1 MKIKLYNPT
10 EPQKDFYRLVHDDK
24 PFISC
29 VVAGRQTGKTFFMQ
43 NDAVMRALNN
53 PRHRMFW
60 VSPIQDQAN
69 KVMKDVEAMFSGHQD
84 LWTQMVKRFDRK
96 SNEMYFYNGSFIKFR
111 SADSGDNLRGATL
124 DYIYLDEAA
133 YMKLDFINE
142 VLLPMVTRTNGR
154 VCAASTFN
162 GPNWFYDWYRE
173 GQMESSWDQI
183 KSIKRTY
190 LDLKDPS
197 VDKTVLGI
205 KKSMTRGQF
214 DQEFLCKPV
223 SANALFSNIEEAVS
237 ADIADTTSERIY
249 IGMDIGVA
257 QDYTVLTAM
266 NELHDVISIDRF
278 NFKEENMDSE
288 EFKQRIKDF
297 YLHHDKD
304 GLLAAA
310 YFEINNNDLLFDDLT
325 DDDRLYKMVPFHT
338 TSKTKPI
345 IVKNLIK
352 LFEERQIRIP
362 RNEDLIKELYDFKSK
377 RNPITGNL
385 QFSNTEGKHDD
396 MVMSLAICAHCVTE
410 EQEGGVTMFL

>member
-1 MKIKLYNPT
+1 MKIKLYKPT
-10 EPQKDFYRLVHDDK
+10 QPQKDFHKLVHEDK

-29 VVAGRQTGKTFFMQ
+29 LVAGRQTGKTFYMQ

-53 PRHRMFW
+53 PKHRMFW

-69 KVMKDVEAMFSGHQD
+69 KVMKDIESMFSNHQD
-84 LWTQMVKRFDRK
+84 LWNQIVKRYDRK
-96 SNEMYFYNGSFIKFR
+96 ANELYFYNGSFIKFR

-142 VLLPMVTRTNGR
+142 VLLPMVTRTGGR

-173 GQMESSWDQI
+173 GQMESSWSQM

-190 LDLKDPS
+190 LDLNDPA
-197 VDKTVLGI
+197 VEKTVLGI

-223 SANALFSNIEEAVS
+223 SANALFSNIEEAV
-237 ADIADTTSERIY
+237 AEEMNTPERIY

-266 NELHDVISIDRF
+266 NELHEVIAVDRF

-310 YFEINNNDLLFDDLT
+310 YFEVNNNDLLFDDLT
-325 DDDRLYKMVPFHT
+325 DDDRLYKLLPFQT
-338 TSKTKPI
+338 TSKTKPL

-352 LFEERQIRIP
+352 LFEDKEIKIP
-362 RNEDLIKELYDFKSK
+362 RNEELIKELYDFKSK

-385 QFSNTEGKHDD
+385 QFSNTDGKHDD
-396 MVMSLAICAHCVTE
+396 MVMSLAICAYCVTE
-410 EQEGGVTMFL
+410 EQDGGVTMFL